1 MAKILG
7 NDVVLST
14 ELQEAENKIRS
25 SLQAISEYAE
35 STNTNLLM
43 AQSIIDKIQRRA
55 YIMFGVS
62 FVLNLVVLALIITK

>member
-7 NDVVLST
+7 NDVVLSA
-14 ELQEAENKIRS
+14 ELEEAEKKIRS
-25 SLQAISEYAE
+25 SLQDISEYAE

-43 AQSIIDKIQRRA
+43 AQSTIDKIKRRA

-62 FVLNLVVLALIITK
+62 LVLNLVALALIITK